1 MKSTPQMIA
10 ECNSLSLCTISL
22 HFRQSGFVWWFSCHF
37 SVLKFYSRIFWWNV
51 KSAPALELNITTVRW
66 LTLTTLAV
74 LGGLCWRL
82 DGIYKILKVVLASLN
97 ALRPCIQCNGYNFAL
112 SKLYFMFWMLRNF
125 AEAKVFEFKLKLT
138 FTFTLF

>member
-1 MKSTPQMIA
+1 MIFLSFFRF
-10 ECNSLSLCTISL
+10 EILQQNILVKCKICTRTGTEYNDYSLAYTY
-22 HFRQSGFVWWFSCHF
+22 H
-37 SVLKFYSRIFWWNV
+37 
-51 KSAPALELNITTVRW
+51 
-66 LTLTTLAV
+66 TLAV
-74 LGGLCWRL
+74 LGGLCLRL

-138 FTFTLF
+138 FTLF